1 MEMFLPGFRS
11 VKALMETKGQPF
23 CILHECGYVGVIFF
37 PLLLIEVTCNSNRI
51 LQKHTEKN
59 EVLFLDNVGLFHVW

>member
-23 CILHECGYVGVIFF
+23 CIGYCMNVDMWELFF
-37 PLLLIEVTCNSNRI
+37 PIT
-51 LQKHTEKN
+51 
-59 EVLFLDNVGLFHVW
+59 LD